1 MPKVSV
7 FIILFFC
14 LVVYSGFAFDLF
26 YSHSVYN
33 FESCLAYGAVST
45 STKGECS
52 DKDGKV
58 FYSDDHKYVSAPDLF
73 QEATTTTEVSVTA
86 TSSVE

>member
-1 MPKVSV
+1 MSKVSV
-7 FIILFFC
+7 LTILFSC
-14 LVVYSGFAFDLF
+14 LVVYGGFAFDIF
-26 YSHSVYN
+26 HSHSVYD

-58 FYSDDHKYVSAPDLF
+58 FYSDDHRDVSAPDLF
-73 QEATTTTEVSVTA
+73 QEAVITTEVSATT